1 MAKTLV
7 VYVLVF
13 CDGFK
18 VLLLFLLLLCLQ
30 NQIGVPAADVIL
42 GKLIVT
48 PKKTDSASSGSWW
61 LSA

>member
-18 VLLLFLLLLCLQ
+18 VLLLFLLLLLCLQ
-30 NQIGVPAADVIL
+30 NQIGVPA
-42 GKLIVT
+42 
-48 PKKTDSASSGSWW
+48 TDII
-61 LSA
+61 